1 MITINLIGTGN
12 VAWHLLHFIENNPNM
27 HLQAWY
33 GRKMDFK
40 IKNKNIFCNDITY
53 LKEATVTIL
62 AVSDDVI
69 CELSSQL
76 CFKNQLVVHTSGSKS
91 INILDSK
98 NRKGVFYP
106 LQSFSKNKPVDFTSI
121 PIIIEAEQVK
131 DTFFLTNFAKL
142 FTPNV
147 LNINS
152 QQRLSLHVSAVFAN
166 NFVNLMYQKAYQLCL
181 ENNINFEILLPLI
194 QETALK
200 VKTVNPAEAQTGP
213 AKRKDLK
220 TIVLHQEFLK
230 DTNFLAIYNFLT
242 KEIL

>member
-1 MITINLIGTGN
+1 MITVNLIGTGN
-12 VAWHLLHFIENNPNM
+12 VAWHLLHFIENHPNM

-40 IKNKNIFCNDITY
+40 IKHKNIFCNDITY

-69 CELSSQL
+69 GELSNQL
-76 CFKNQLVVHTSGSKS
+76 CFENQLVVHTSGSKS
-91 INILDSK
+91 INILNSK

-106 LQSFSKNKPVDFTSI
+106 LQSFSKNKPVDFMSI
-121 PIIIEAEQVK
+121 PITIEAEHEK
-131 DTFFLTNFAKL
+131 DTFFLTKFAQL
-142 FTPNV
+142 FSPIV
-147 LNINS
+147 SNINS
-152 QQRLSLHVSAVFAN
+152 QQRLSLHISAVFAN

-194 QETALK
+194 QETATK
-200 VKTVNPAEAQTGP
+200 IKTINPIDAQTGP
-213 AKRKDLK
+213 AKRKDFK
-220 TIVLHQEFLK
+220 TIALHQEYLK
-230 DTNFLAIYNFLT
+230 DTKFLAIYDFLT